1 MVTADE
7 GGIALFSKP
16 QKKRKKNKTNS
27 LGPSEPG
34 GVPDAGPVRQ
44 FEKAAQ
50 QADTVQDNTVTQGAQ
65 TLETEQQPAEAD
77 RRSGVVS
84 TSGRSAEDERPV
96 TFRSLGVSEWLD
108 R

>member
-16 QKKRKKNKTNS
+16 QKRRKKNKTDGS
-27 LGPSEPG
+27 GPSETD
-34 GVPDAGPVRQ
+34 GVPDAVTVTK
-44 FEKAAQ
+44 FEKAGQ
-50 QADTVQDNTVTQGAQ
+50 QSDTVQDSAATQGAQ
-65 TLETEQQPAEAD
+65 TLESEQHPAKAD